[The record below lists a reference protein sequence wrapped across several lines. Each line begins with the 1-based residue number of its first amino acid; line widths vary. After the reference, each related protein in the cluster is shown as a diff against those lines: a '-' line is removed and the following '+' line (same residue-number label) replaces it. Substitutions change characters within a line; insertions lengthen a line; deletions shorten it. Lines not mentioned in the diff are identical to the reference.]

1 MRRVINGPC
10 SGFSTPQIQGIWPFS
25 LSNPCHSHRRV
36 MVVQTRLPKKVNL
49 LLTYYIVSEI
59 VNLVLLVFSH
69 ALSTSHKNEK

>member
-1 MRRVINGPC
+1 MGLVADSQLHKSNIK
-10 SGFSTPQIQGIWPFS
+10 WPFS
-25 LSNPCHSHRRV
+25 LLNPCHSHRRV

-69 ALSTSHKNEK
+69 ALSTSHKKEQ